1 MTQGKRRASQ
11 PTLIGDDMNRP
22 WIIYCVFG
30 LCVLVVG
37 GAMAWVSVMVVE
49 LDHRDA
55 KAQRKTDLQENLRLA
70 LWRMDSALGPIVAQ
84 ENARPWFEYQAYYNP
99 AVCFTPGF
107 EPIRPA
113 AVQLPSP
120 LLDNRSPLVKLYF
133 QVDEN
138 GQVTSPQLPGS
149 DQPWPDGDDSRQQK
163 LAQAKTSLGVMMS
176 VASPQM
182 FWGNAPALAAANDPS
197 QRWTA
202 QPPNAP
208 ADLPHNQ
215 ADPSSQDKLDDRTVA
230 FNDTQTPADQ
240 YYKGK
245 LSGRERNT
253 TPQQAL
259 RNDAERQQREN
270 ISQQGQYLSKIN
282 RSNSYDNGLQ
292 QQTAQEAQGSR
303 LGPIDPDAAAPVVA
317 PSGVNLDALAPDIA
331 EGPMQARWIG
341 DELVLL
347 RRVRVDGSE
356 RVQGVWM
363 NWSAIQPWLLGE
375 VRDLLPEATL
385 VPTSDGEEVNQL
397 ATAPI
402 RIIPG
407 ALPASAQTLSLATSK
422 SLAVAW
428 GGALLAFVAV
438 TILLRGTLA
447 LSERRAA
454 FVSAV
459 THELRTPLTTFKMY
473 TQMLADGM
481 VPDESA
487 RARYLA
493 TLRTEADRLG
503 HLVENVLAYARLE
516 RHRMAGR
523 FERMSADELIERVG
537 DRLTQRTEQANMTL
551 AIEVDPDAA
560 GAWLDTD
567 AAIVEQVLFN
577 LVDNACKYAPGNGTP
592 DDSETGFDSHRIDL
606 SVRAIGSR
614 VEFAVEDRGPGV
626 CPDAKAT
633 LFQPFTKS
641 AQRAAASAPGV
652 GLGLALC
659 RKLTRRIGGDLRLDS
674 SHHPGCRFV
683 MQLPCE

>member
-1 MTQGKRRASQ
+1 M
-11 PTLIGDDMNRP
+11 
-22 WIIYCVFG
+22 FG
-30 LCVLVVG
+30 LCLLVVG

-49 LDHRDA
+49 LDQRDA
-55 KAQRKTDLQENLRLA
+55 NAQRKTDLQENVRLA

-84 ENARPWFEYQAYYNP
+84 ENSRPWFEYQAYYNP

-133 QVDEN
+133 QIDEN
-138 GQVTSPQLPGS
+138 GRVTSPQLPGP
-149 DQPWPDGDDSRQQK
+149 DQPWPDGDQSRQQK

-182 FWGNAPALAAANDPS
+182 FWGKAPALASANDYALP
-197 QRWTA
+197 WTA
-202 QPPNAP
+202 QLPAQQTEDSQQFADASAQENA
-208 ADLPHNQ
+208 
-215 ADPSSQDKLDDRTVA
+215 DDRTFA
-230 FNDTQTPADQ
+230 YNNTEPNKD

-245 LSGRERNT
+245 LIGRDRNT
-253 TPQQAL
+253 TPQQTL
-259 RNDAERQQREN
+259 RNDAERQQREK
-270 ISQQGQYLSKIN
+270 ISQQGQYLSKVN

-292 QQTAQEAQGSR
+292 QEAQGSSPPPAS
-303 LGPIDPDAAAPVVA
+303 GAPQPVIA
-317 PSGVNLDALAPDIA
+317 PSDSTLDALAPDIA

-347 RRVRVDGSE
+347 RRVRVDGAE
-356 RVQGVWM
+356 RVQGVWL
-363 NWSAIQPWLLGE
+363 NWSAIQPWLLDE
-375 VRDLLPEATL
+375 VSDLLPEATL
-385 VPTSDGEEVNQL
+385 VKTSTNDQADQL

-402 RIIPG
+402 RVVPG
-407 ALPASAQTLSLATSK
+407 ALPAGAQTLSTATSN

-481 VPDESA
+481 VPDEAA

-523 FERMSADELIERVG
+523 FERMTADELIERVG
-537 DRLTQRTEQANMTL
+537 DRLIQRTEQANMTL
-551 AIEVDPDAA
+551 VIDLAPEAA
-560 GAWLDTD
+560 GAWFDTD

-577 LVDNACKYAPGNGTP
+577 LVDNACKYAPLNDG
-592 DDSETGFDSHRIDL
+592 DKDSNPEHDSHRIDL

-614 VEFAVEDRGPGV
+614 VEFAVADRGPGV
-626 CPDAKAT
+626 CADAKAT

-674 SHHPGCRFV
+674 SHQPGCRFV
-683 MQLPCE
+683 MQLPSE